1 MEQEGGGERNM
12 NKQQQRHQHLPCPRC
27 MSLNTKFCYYNNHSL
42 TQPRYFCK
50 DCRRNWTHGGALRN
64 IPIGGRSHKQK
75 NAEIS
80 SSSRP
85 QQPPL
90 PPLSNGVVVQTQQ
103 KDPYLMMQSFV
114 DPFYQ
119 GGNGYLSTNYGLAS
133 GLNVGSF
140 SSQYQNRPSPFYQMG
155 GIEKEVQSLYM
166 PQQGLNNIPSHI
178 SNNDYSVASLSDYP
192 QNYFINN
199 TNNITYDSSLWSSV
213 INSSNT
219 SLSGNTERKT
229 FATDSSPMNPNQ
241 LSDFPLYGHPPSYY
255 D

>member
-1 MEQEGGGERNM
+1 MEQEGSGERNM

-64 IPIGGRSHKQK
+64 IPIGGRSRKQK

-85 QQPPL
+85 QQQPSTPP
-90 PPLSNGVVVQTQQ
+90 SNGG
-103 KDPYLMMQSFV
+103 S
-114 DPFYQ
+114 
-119 GGNGYLSTNYGLAS
+119 GYLSSNYGLAS

-140 SSQYQNRPSPFYQMG
+140 SSQYQTHPSQFYQMG
-155 GIEKEVQSLYM
+155 GIEKE
-166 PQQGLNNIPSHI
+166 
-178 SNNDYSVASLSDYP
+178 
-192 QNYFINN
+192 NYFINN
-199 TNNITYDSSLWSSV
+199 TNNMTYDSSLWSSV
-213 INSSNT
+213 INSSNA
-219 SLSGNTERKT
+219 SLSGNTERKA
-229 FATDSSPMNPNQ
+229 FATDSSPLNPNQ
-241 LSDFPLYGHPPSYY
+241 LPDFPFYGHPPSYY

>member
-1 MEQEGGGERNM
+1 MEKEGGVERNM
-12 NKQQQRHQHLPCPRC
+12 NKQQQRHQPLPCPRC

-64 IPIGGRSHKQK
+64 IPAGGRSRNKQK

-85 QQPPL
+85 QQPP
-90 PPLSNGVVVQTQQ
+90 PPPSNGVVLQTQH
-103 KDPYLMMQSFV
+103 KDSSSMMQSFV

-119 GGNGYLSTNYGLAS
+119 GGNGYLSSDFGLAS
-133 GLNVGSF
+133 GLNNVGSF
-140 SSQYQNRPSPFYQMG
+140 SSQYQTLPSQFYQMG

-166 PQQGLNNIPSHI
+166 
-178 SNNDYSVASLSDYP
+178 SNNNNYSVASHSDYP

-199 TNNITYDSSLWSSV
+199 TNNNVTYDSSSLWSTV
-213 INSSNT
+213 INNNNT
-219 SLSGNTERKT
+219 SLSGNTERKA

-241 LSDFPLYGHPPSYY
+241 LPDFPFYGHPPSYY